1 MSYGFNDLSQSDHA
15 IHQNRT
21 ATANK
26 LAEVNADK
34 SLHSDFK
41 SAKLREVQ
49 DAGDLAHDK
58 LLSARKQVVAAERD
72 KLYQAAFQRGV
83 YDKAAYRTL
92 YSQADSAADVGAVAL
107 ERLARQAANTND
119 SQLARAVSHV
129 AFDRGMLSLL
139 GDAPA
144 VHELLDFE
152 YKHTLRK
159 AVGGDARRQQLADR
173 MRESILTTSPSRS

>member
-1 MSYGFNDLSQSDHA
+1 MSYGFNDLSQSDHE

-21 ATANK
+21 ATAAK
-26 LAEVNADK
+26 LAEVNADR
-34 SLHSDFK
+34 SLHPDFK

-58 LLSARKQVVAAERD
+58 LLSARKQVVASERE
-72 KLYQAAFQRGV
+72 KLYATAFQRGV
-83 YDKAAYRTL
+83 YDKEKYRTL
-92 YSQADSAADVGAVAL
+92 YTQADTAADAGAAEL
-107 ERLARQAANTND
+107 ERLARQAANTSD

-139 GDAPA
+139 GDNPA

-152 YKHTLRK
+152 YQHTLRK
-159 AVGGDARRQQLADR
+159 AVGADARREQLANR
-173 MRESILTTSPSRS
+173 LRESMLTTSPSRG